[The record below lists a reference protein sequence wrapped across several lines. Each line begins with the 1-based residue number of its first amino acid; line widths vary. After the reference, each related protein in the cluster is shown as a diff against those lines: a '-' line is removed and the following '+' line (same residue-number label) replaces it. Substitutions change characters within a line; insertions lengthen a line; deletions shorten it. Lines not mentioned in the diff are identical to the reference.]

1 MDVRAFG
8 NSIYSYSAELPY
20 TSGLYVAASGQ
31 SVNFPACRA
40 VYIDDGNS
48 NQNLQVI
55 FADSPGTPIT
65 FHKVTANS
73 LLPISITTISGA
85 ETTVGNLVV
94 LY

>member
-8 NSIYSYSAELPY
+8 GSFYPFSAALPY
-20 TSGLYVAASGQ
+20 TSGLLVSASGQ
-31 SVNFPACRA
+31 STNFPACRA

-55 FADSPGTPIT
+55 FTDGPATPIT
-65 FHKVTANS
+65 LQKVTPNA

-85 ETTVGNLVV
+85 QTTTHSVV
-94 LY
+94 ILY

>member
-8 NSIYSYSAELPY
+8 NSVYSYSASLPY
-20 TSGLYVAASGQ
+20 TSGLYVTTSGQ

-48 NQNLQVI
+48 NQNLQVL
-55 FADSPGTPIT
+55 FADCPGTPIT
-65 FHKVTANS
+65 LHKVTANA

-85 ETTVGNLVV
+85 QTTVGHVVV

>member
-8 NSIYSYSAELPY
+8 NSVYAYSAALPY
-20 TSGLYVAASGQ
+20 TSGLAITASGQ
-31 SVNFPACRA
+31 SANFPACRA

-48 NQNLQVI
+48 NQDLQVL
-55 FADSPGTPIT
+55 FADGPKTPIT
-65 FHKVTANS
+65 LHKVTANA

-85 ETTVGNLVV
+85 ETTVHRVVV

>member
-8 NSIYSYSAELPY
+8 GYYGFSASLPY
-20 TSGLYVAASGQ
+20 SSGLKVTASGQ
-31 SVNFPACRA
+31 STNFPACRA

-48 NQNLQVI
+48 SHDLQVV
-55 FADSPGTPIT
+55 FTDAPNTPIT
-65 FHKVTANS
+65 LTKVTANA

-85 ETTVGNLVV
+85 QTTVPSVIV

>member
-8 NSIYSYSAELPY
+8 GSFYSYSANLPY
-20 TSGLYVAASGQ
+20 TSGFLVTASGQ
-31 SVNFPACRA
+31 STNFPACRA

-55 FADSPGTPIT
+55 LTDAPGTPIT
-65 FHKVTANS
+65 IRKVTANA
-73 LLPISITTISGA
+73 LIPISITTISGA
-85 ETTVGNLVV
+85 ETTVEKVVV

>member
-8 NSIYSYSAELPY
+8 NSVYSYSAPLPY
-20 TSGLYVAASGQ
+20 TSGLYVSASGQ
-31 SVNFPACRA
+31 STNFPACRA

-55 FADSPGTPIT
+55 FTDGPKTPIT
-65 FHKVTANS
+65 LHKVTANA

-85 ETTVGNLVV
+85 ETTVAHLVV

>member
-1 MDVRAFG
+1 MDVKAFG
-8 NSIYSYSAELPY
+8 GSIYAYSATLPY
-20 TSGLYVAASGQ
+20 TSGFSVTASGQ
-31 SVNFPACRA
+31 SANFPACRG

-55 FADSPGTPIT
+55 LADNPGTPIT
-65 FHKVTANS
+65 LHKVTANA

-85 ETTVGNLVV
+85 ETTVGTVVV